1 MKQGCETKKLDEV
14 LVKTETFDPT
24 KKPNVE
30 FKYLDVSIVNLR
42 FKLEVQLFY
51 GNKIE
56 DSNNRV

>member
-1 MKQGCETKKLDEV
+1 MKQGWETKKLDEV

-30 FKYLDVSIVNLR
+30 FKYLDVSSVNLR

-51 GNKIE
+51 LEKMHQAEQEN
-56 DSNNRV
+56 